1 VNAEL
6 AALLALVAGAIAREL
21 LTWLDRRSRRRG
33 GTRTRASDEPPV
45 DPV

>member
-21 LTWLDRRSRRRG
+21 LSWLDARARRRG
-33 GTRTRASDEPPV
+33 ERRTRAGDEPR
-45 DPV
+45 